1 MHQGIIKCFMKKVY
15 KSVLLPRKKMKRE
28 PFDLVFFLLSYVTL
42 NKPEMKWFEHER
54 TFECH
59 NRVLVI

>member
-1 MHQGIIKCFMKKVY
+1 MFY
-15 KSVLLPRKKMKRE
+15 EKSVQKCSFAARKKMKRVS
-28 PFDLVFFLLSYVTL
+28 FDLGVILYVTL

-59 NRVLVI
+59 NRELVI